1 MSNWVGWE
9 SGGVG
14 GRTLLWKI
22 AATGNP
28 KKALFIACGHQL
40 LTACYGGFKSEDLL
54 KQRFETTAPAT
65 HAAAYRA

>member
-1 MSNWVGWE
+1 MTTIPLQQATGWAGQAE
-9 SGGVG
+9 EPA

-28 KKALFIACGHQL
+28 KKALFIACEQQL

-54 KQRFETTAPAT
+54 KQRFETI
-65 HAAAYRA
+65 